1 MTLFPTNAPSV
12 DQKNRQTVGDPGN
25 YPLGSSDWY
34 FDAIARGQWE
44 RIRAQGFAE
53 GMEAAAKIVDAI
65 ESNSIWPPFIA
76 ASIREASKTKG
87 P

>member
-1 MTLFPTNAPSV
+1 MTLFPTNASA
-12 DQKNRQTVGDPGN
+12 DQFSATGKKVELLSATWTEYIEEVRA
-25 YPLGSSDWY
+25 S
-34 FDAIARGQWE
+34 A
-44 RIRAQGFAE
+44 RAQGLAE

>member
-1 MTLFPTNAPSV
+1 MTLFPTNAPSGKLFSTQL
-12 DQKNRQTVGDPGN
+12 DADSDFIIETVRR
-25 YPLGSSDWY
+25 
-34 FDAIARGQWE
+34 A
-44 RIRAQGFAE
+44 RAQGFAE
-53 GMEAAAKIVDAI
+53 GVEAAAKIVDAI